1 MLGKSSTV
9 KLASIGGPSEESS
22 ASSFQPIVRPTRSTT
37 VTLPHTP
44 YGESLPWRERHSI
57 SPTAVAQD
65 GSSSVTPRNSSN
77 IQDKTYDFVM
87 SSHVIEHIANP
98 IRALKEWHRV
108 VRPGGA
114 GIFVVPHLNF
124 TFDHHRPLTTLQHM
138 LDDFAQST
146 TDDDQLIFKKRLT
159 SSTIP

>member
-1 MLGKSSTV
+1 MEGETFNFSNRRRAGWQFIRD
-9 KLASIGGPSEESS
+9 ASN
-22 ASSFQPIVRPTRSTT
+22 
-37 VTLPHTP
+37 L
-44 YGESLPWRERHSI
+44 
-57 SPTAVAQD
+57 
-65 GSSSVTPRNSSN
+65 SN

-146 TDDDQLIFKKRLT
+146 TDDDQTHLQETLDLIDYSMISSDRATLAELGRDVLNPEKVLHHHTFDERTFGDLVGCRLQG
-159 SSTIP
+159 